1 MTQSIGL
8 VVAREMLRCALHDVL
23 IPITMTTTVPTF
35 TTELHDCA
43 IIGGGVAG
51 LTLALQ
57 LARAGRRVILFEKET
72 YPFHRVCGE
81 YISMENYDFLC
92 RIGVPLAEMNL
103 PVMTRFTV
111 SSPTGVALHHRLDI
125 GGLGITRYVLDEL
138 LARLARAHGA
148 TILEG
153 TRVTDVAFADEQFT
167 LSTADG
173 GCYRARLACGA
184 WGKHANLDAKL
195 HRPFLEPSRQGRQF
209 VAVKYH
215 LHDIAFPAATVEM
228 HNFRDG
234 YCGLS
239 PVPGGLTNCSYISD
253 VRNLRAHG
261 NSVAEMERRV
271 LMQNPLLRPYLQE
284 AQRAGHAPIVISQIT
299 FRERSTVDAHVL
311 MLGDAAGTIAPLAGN
326 GMSMGMNASFLLH
339 GLLSDFLDGR
349 LSRAELED
357 QYTRAWRQLLS
368 FRITAGRLIHQ
379 VFGQPWLTTA
389 GVRVLQRLPFLTNFI
404 LKLTHGQPY

>member
-1 MTQSIGL
+1 MTNPIAAPETSI
-8 VVAREMLRCALHDVL
+8 
-23 IPITMTTTVPTF
+23 
-35 TTELHDCA
+35 ELYDCA

-57 LARAGRRVILFEKET
+57 LARAGRRVVLFEKET

-111 SSPTGVALHHRLDI
+111 SSPTGEALHHKLDI
-125 GGLGITRYVLDEL
+125 GGLGLTRYELDQL
-138 LARLARAHGA
+138 LARLAAEHGA
-148 TILEG
+148 TICQG
-153 TRVTDVAFADEQFT
+153 TRVTDVAFADEEFT
-167 LSTADG
+167 ISTAG
-173 GCYRARLACGA
+173 GATYRARLACGA
-184 WGKHANLDAKL
+184 WGKHANLDGKM
-195 HRPFLEPSRQGRQF
+195 HRPFLEPSRQERQF

-215 LHDIAFPAATVEM
+215 LQLADFPEATVEM

-261 NSVAEMERRV
+261 NSVAEMERQV

-284 AQRAGHAPIVISQIT
+284 AQRAGNAPIVISQIT
-299 FRERSTVDAHVL
+299 FRERSTVDGHVL

-326 GMSMGMNASFLLH
+326 GMSMGMNASFLLN
-339 GLLSDFLDGR
+339 GLLLEFLDGR
-349 LSRAELED
+349 LSRAELE
-357 QYTRAWRQLLS
+357 QRYTRAWRQLLS

-389 GVRVLQRLPFLTNFI
+389 GVRVLKRLPFITDFI
-404 LKLTHGQPY
+404 LKLTHGQSY

>member
-1 MTQSIGL
+1 MTNPIAAPETSI
-8 VVAREMLRCALHDVL
+8 
-23 IPITMTTTVPTF
+23 
-35 TTELHDCA
+35 ELYDCA

-57 LARAGRRVILFEKET
+57 LARAGRRVVLFEKET

-92 RIGVPLAEMNL
+92 RIGVPLAEMDL

-111 SSPTGVALHHRLDI
+111 SSPTGEALHHQLDI
-125 GGLGITRYVLDEL
+125 GGLGLTRYELDQL
-138 LARLARAHGA
+138 LARLAAEHGA
-148 TILEG
+148 TICQG
-153 TRVTDVAFADEQFT
+153 TRVTDVAFADEEFT
-167 LSTADG
+167 ISTAG
-173 GCYRARLACGA
+173 GATYRARLACGA
-184 WGKHANLDAKL
+184 WGKHANLDGKL
-195 HRPFLEPSRQGRQF
+195 HRPFLEPSRQERQF

-215 LHDIAFPAATVEM
+215 LQLADFPAATVEM

-261 NSVAEMERRV
+261 NSVAEMERQV

-284 AQRAGHAPIVISQIT
+284 AQRAGNAPIVISQIT
-299 FRERSTVDAHVL
+299 FRERSTVDGHVL

-326 GMSMGMNASFLLH
+326 GMSMGMNASFLLN
-339 GLLSDFLDGR
+339 GLLLEFLDGR
-349 LSRAELED
+349 ISRPELE
-357 QYTRAWRQLLS
+357 QRYTRAWRQLLS

-389 GVRVLQRLPFLTNFI
+389 GVRVLKRLPFITDFI
-404 LKLTHGQPY
+404 LKLTHGQSY

>member
-1 MTQSIGL
+1 
-8 VVAREMLRCALHDVL
+8 
-23 IPITMTTTVPTF
+23 MTTTPATP
-35 TTELHDCA
+35 TELYDCA

-57 LARAGRRVILFEKET
+57 LARAGRRVVLFEKET

-92 RIGVPLAEMNL
+92 RIGVPLAEMDL

-111 SSPTGVALHHRLDI
+111 SSPTGEALHHQLDI
-125 GGLGITRYVLDEL
+125 GGLGLTRYELDQL
-138 LARLARAHGA
+138 LARLAAEHGA
-148 TILEG
+148 TICQG
-153 TRVTDVAFADEQFT
+153 TRVTDVAFADEQFAI
-167 LSTADG
+167 STAG
-173 GCYRARLACGA
+173 GASYHARLACGA
-184 WGKHANLDAKL
+184 WGKHANLDGKL
-195 HRPFLEPSRQGRQF
+195 HRPFLEPSRQERQF
-209 VAVKYH
+209 VAVKRH
-215 LHDIAFPAATVEM
+215 LQLHNFPAATVEM

-261 NSVAEMERRV
+261 NSVAEMERQV
-271 LMQNPLLRPYLQE
+271 LMQNPLLRPYLEE
-284 AQRAGHAPIVISQIT
+284 AQRAGNAPIVISQIT
-299 FRERSTVDAHVL
+299 FRERSTVDGHVL

-326 GMSMGMNASFLLH
+326 GMSMGMNASYLLN
-339 GLLSDFLDGR
+339 GLLLEFLDGR
-349 LSRAELED
+349 LTRAELE
-357 QYTRAWRQLLS
+357 QRYTRAWRQLLS

-389 GVRVLQRLPFLTNFI
+389 GVRVLKRLPFMTDFI

>member
-1 MTQSIGL
+1 MTNPIAAPETSI
-8 VVAREMLRCALHDVL
+8 
-23 IPITMTTTVPTF
+23 
-35 TTELHDCA
+35 ELYDCA

-57 LARAGRRVILFEKET
+57 LARAGRRVVLFEKET

-92 RIGVPLAEMNL
+92 RIGVPLAEMDL

-111 SSPTGVALHHRLDI
+111 SSPTGEALHHQLDI
-125 GGLGITRYVLDEL
+125 GGLGLTRYELDQL
-138 LARLARAHGA
+138 LARLAAEHGA
-148 TILEG
+148 TICQG
-153 TRVTDVAFADEQFT
+153 TRVTDVAFADEDFT
-167 LSTADG
+167 ISTAG
-173 GCYRARLACGA
+173 GASYRARLACGA
-184 WGKHANLDAKL
+184 WGKHANLDGKL
-195 HRPFLEPSRQGRQF
+195 HRPFLEPSRQERQF

-215 LHDIAFPAATVEM
+215 LQLADFPEATVEM

-261 NSVAEMERRV
+261 NSVAEMERQV

-284 AQRAGHAPIVISQIT
+284 AQRAGNAPIVISQIT
-299 FRERSTVDAHVL
+299 FRERSTVDGHVL

-326 GMSMGMNASFLLH
+326 GMSMGMNASFLLN
-339 GLLSDFLDGR
+339 GLLLEFLDGR
-349 LSRAELED
+349 LSRPELEQ

-389 GVRVLQRLPFLTNFI
+389 GVRVLKRLPFITDFI
-404 LKLTHGQPY
+404 LKLTHGQSY

>member
-1 MTQSIGL
+1 
-8 VVAREMLRCALHDVL
+8 MLY
-23 IPITMTTTVPTF
+23 
-35 TTELHDCA
+35 DCA

-57 LARAGRRVILFEKET
+57 LARAGRRVVLFEKET

-92 RIGVPLAEMNL
+92 RIGVPLAEMDL

-111 SSPTGVALHHRLDI
+111 SSPTGEALHHQLDI
-125 GGLGITRYVLDEL
+125 GGLGLTRYELDQL
-138 LARLARAHGA
+138 LARLAAEHGA
-148 TILEG
+148 TICQG
-153 TRVTDVAFADEQFT
+153 TRVTDVTFADEQFAIT
-167 LSTADG
+167 TANG
-173 GCYRARLACGA
+173 ATYHARLACGA
-184 WGKHANLDAKL
+184 WGKHANLDGKL
-195 HRPFLEPSRQGRQF
+195 HRPFLEPSRQERQF

-215 LHDIAFPAATVEM
+215 LQLDNFPEATVEM

-261 NSVAEMERRV
+261 NSVAEMERQV
-271 LMQNPLLRPYLQE
+271 LMQNPLLRPYIQE
-284 AQRAGHAPIVISQIT
+284 AQRAGNAPIVISQIT
-299 FRERSTVDAHVL
+299 FRERSTVDGHVL

-339 GLLSDFLDGR
+339 GLLLEFLDGR
-349 LSRAELED
+349 LTRAELE
-357 QYTRAWRQLLS
+357 QRYTRAWRQLLS

-389 GVRVLQRLPFLTNFI
+389 GVRVLKRLPFMTDFI

>member
-1 MTQSIGL
+1 MS
-8 VVAREMLRCALHDVL
+8 
-23 IPITMTTTVPTF
+23 TTTPKPSAD
-35 TTELHDCA
+35 LYDCA

-51 LTLALQ
+51 LTLAVQ
-57 LARAGRRVILFEKET
+57 LAQAGRRVVLFEKET

-92 RIGVPLAEMNL
+92 RIGVPLAEMDL

-111 SSPTGVALHHRLDI
+111 SSPTGVALHHKLDI
-125 GGLGITRYVLDEL
+125 GGLGITRYVLDQL
-138 LARLARAHGA
+138 LARLAAAHGA
-148 TILEG
+148 TVLEG
-153 TRVTDVAFADEQFT
+153 TKVTDVAFADDQFT
-167 LSTADG
+167 LTTAKG
-173 GCYRARLACGA
+173 ATYRARIACGA
-184 WGKHANLDAKL
+184 WGKHANLDSKL
-195 HRPFLEPSRQGRQF
+195 NRPFVEASRQGRQF
-209 VAVKYH
+209 VAVKRH
-215 LHDIAFPAATVEM
+215 LQLDNFPAGTVEM
-228 HNFRDG
+228 HNFKDG

-239 PVPGGLTNCSYISD
+239 PLAGGLTNCSYISD

-261 NSVAEMERRV
+261 NSVAEMERQV

-284 AQRAGHAPIVISQIT
+284 AHRADITPIVISQIT
-299 FRERSTVDAHVL
+299 FRERSTVDADVL

-339 GLLSDFLDGR
+339 GLLADFLDGR
-349 LSRAELED
+349 TSRAELEQ

-389 GVRVLQRLPFLTNFI
+389 GVRVLKRMPFMTDII